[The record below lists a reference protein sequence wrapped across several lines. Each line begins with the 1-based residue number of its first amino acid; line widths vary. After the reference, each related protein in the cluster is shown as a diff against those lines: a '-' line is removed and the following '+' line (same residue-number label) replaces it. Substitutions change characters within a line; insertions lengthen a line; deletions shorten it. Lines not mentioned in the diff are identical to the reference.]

1 MIFSVFVALVIW
13 VVFATRNTEE
23 IPRTVTDVPIVVN
36 LSDSAQQ
43 SGLKVFSPI
52 NAKAKVAIKGNSLTV
67 NQVKNTDLQIEAK
80 QAASLTGPVSN
91 YKLELSA
98 TKLGNLSNY
107 EVVSIEPSSILV
119 TVDYYSEKVF
129 NIDTSQIT
137 PPVDPQY
144 YLNTPTLSSDSV
156 TVSGPKQEVDQVA
169 KVTIPYEQD
178 KTPLTETKHFTG
190 RLVMLDADGNEIKS
204 DNLTLSMESVEV
216 TCNVLYRKVL
226 PLQVEFSGR
235 TEQPY
240 RL

>member
-1 MIFSVFVALVIW
+1 MNHKKFSLGSLFYNNKFVLIFSVFVALVIW

-129 NIDTSQIT
+129 NIDKI
-137 PPVDPQY
+137 
-144 YLNTPTLSSDSV
+144 
-156 TVSGPKQEVDQVA
+156 
-169 KVTIPYEQD
+169 
-178 KTPLTETKHFTG
+178 G
-190 RLVMLDADGNEIKS
+190 RAHV
-204 DNLTLSMESVEV
+204 
-216 TCNVLYRKVL
+216 
-226 PLQVEFSGR
+226 
-235 TEQPY
+235 
-240 RL
+240 

>member
-1 MIFSVFVALVIW
+1 M
-13 VVFATRNTEE
+13 
-23 IPRTVTDVPIVVN
+23 
-36 LSDSAQQ
+36 
-43 SGLKVFSPI
+43 
-52 NAKAKVAIKGNSLTV
+52 
-67 NQVKNTDLQIEAK
+67 
-80 QAASLTGPVSN
+80 TGPVSN
-91 YKLELSA
+91 YTLELSA

-235 TEQPY
+235 PSNLTGFESRVTVAPQEIAGAGPEDACANIS
-240 RL
+240 